1 MKPDGKTQVG
11 SRVATSHPSSPA
23 RVFERLDTTGPTMER
38 GRGGELGS

>member
-1 MKPDGKTQVG
+1 MEPDGRTQMG

-23 RVFERLDTTGPTMER
+23 RVFERLDTTGPATER